1 MDGMTSVVVVHHVE
15 APGIQRIVALCA
27 DHEAFLRRQPWA
39 KVDELV
45 GFSTVMECEACT
57 LMCQRA
63 SDASATR
70 PQNARRQHLRVLPSE

>member
-1 MDGMTSVVVVHHVE
+1 MTSVVVVHHAE
-15 APGIQRIVALCA
+15 APGIQRMVALCA

-45 GFSTVMECEACT
+45 GFSTVMECEACA

-63 SDASATR
+63 SDASAATR
-70 PQNARRQHLRVLPSE
+70 PQNGRRKHLRVLPSE